1 MKDLPKNIKPEHIVQ
16 AIHKIEKEGIPPQ
29 AHSSTY
35 DVLYEGKRLPPKLVL
50 SYANIFANGVALD
63 RSEFEGGIGT
73 PCFKILEENGFTI
86 VTKESM
92 TESKEPIK
100 ELLERFIE
108 QAHTSNL
115 KSKDYLKTFEGL
127 KVKVS
132 FGQGVVS
139 RVPWISFLAK
149 DQTTSKGIYPV
160 FLFYKKYDTLILAY
174 GISEDNKP
182 SLEWNIAN
190 GEKETIKDY
199 FKSKEIVM
207 KKYGSSFVYNVYDTS
222 KELDFEPI
230 ESDLRKLIQEYK
242 MTLDN
247 AINPKPIDS
256 KEVNLKTI
264 DTKPID
270 LRPILKQQPFEF
282 TSFITDL
289 QSTGLV
295 FSNQLVT
302 RFVLSLLTKPFVIL
316 SGLSG
321 SGKTQLAICFAKWLC
336 ENNDEQVCVVP
347 IGADWT
353 NREFLLGYPNAI
365 KPGKYV
371 MPDNGALELLFK
383 ANENKDKPYFLILDE
398 MNLSY
403 VERYLADFL
412 SAMESGEK
420 IPLMKD
426 SEDVP
431 ASIELPKNLF
441 IIGTINVD
449 ETTYMFSPKVLDRAN
464 VIEFRI
470 MPNDLDDFF
479 QKSAVKDKKSI
490 IGKGAL
496 QSADFVTIA
505 NNTIDHQNIESRRA
519 IIDTLKNFFLELK
532 IVHAEFGYRTANE
545 LFRFIS
551 LGQKLKT
558 GWTLDEIIDAAIIQK
573 LLPKLHGSRKKI
585 EPTLKALWNL
595 CVNDEKQNLE
605 TISQFPEESNMK
617 YPLSAEKIWR
627 MFRIAQD
634 NGFTS
639 FAEA

>member
-16 AIHKIEKEGIPPQ
+16 AIHKIEEEGIPPQ

-35 DVLYEGKRLPPKLVL
+35 DVLYEGRRFPPKLVL

-100 ELLERFIE
+100 KLLESFIE
-108 QAHTSNL
+108 QAHTSDQ
-115 KSKDYLKTFEGL
+115 KTKHYLKTFDGL
-127 KVKVS
+127 KVDIS
-132 FGQGVVS
+132 FGQGNNS
-139 RVPWISFLAK
+139 HVPWISFLANGY
-149 DQTTSKGIYPV
+149 TTSNGIYPV

-174 GISEDNKP
+174 GISEKNKP
-182 SLEWNIAN
+182 SLEWNITN
-190 GEKETIKDY
+190 GEKETVKDY
-199 FKSKEIVM
+199 FKSRGIVM
-207 KKYGSSFVYNVYDTS
+207 KKYKDSYVFNVYDTS
-222 KELDFEPI
+222 KELDFKSI
-230 ESDLRKLIQEYK
+230 ESDLRNLIQEYK

-247 AINPKPIDS
+247 TTNSKVKDTKPIDS
-256 KEVNLKTI
+256 K
-264 DTKPID
+264 PI
-270 LRPILKQQPFEF
+270 IKQQPFDL
-282 TSFITDL
+282 TTFISDL
-289 QSTGLV
+289 ESTGLV

-321 SGKTQLAICFAKWLC
+321 SGKTQLAISFARWLC
-336 ENNDEQVCVVP
+336 EDNEQVCVVP

-383 ANENKDKPYFLILDE
+383 ANANKDKPYFLILDE

-426 SEDVP
+426 SDDVP

-470 MPNDLDDFF
+470 MPSDLDNFF

-505 NNTIDHQNIESRRA
+505 NNTIDHQNIESRQV
-519 IIDTLKNFFLELK
+519 IVDTLKKFFLELK
-532 IVHAEFGYRTANE
+532 SIHAEFGYRTANE

-558 GWTLDEIIDAAIIQK
+558 RWTLDEIIDAAIIQK

-595 CVNDEKQNLE
+595 CVNDENQNLE
-605 TISQFPEESNMK
+605 TISQLPEDSNMK

>member
-1 MKDLPKNIKPEHIVQ
+1 MKNLPKNIKPEHIVQ
-16 AIHKIEKEGIPPQ
+16 AIHKIEKEGIPVQ

-35 DVLYEGKRLPPKLVL
+35 DVLYEGKRFPPKLVL

-92 TESKEPIK
+92 TGSKEPIK
-100 ELLERFIE
+100 ELLERFIK
-108 QAHTSNL
+108 QARTSDR
-115 KSKDYLKTFEGL
+115 KYKHYLKTFEGL

-132 FGQGVVS
+132 FGKGNIAN
-139 RVPWISFLAK
+139 VPWISFLA
-149 DQTTSKGIYPV
+149 DGHTTSNGIYPV

-174 GISEDNKP
+174 GISENNKP
-182 SLEWNIAN
+182 SLEWNIMN
-190 GEKETIKDY
+190 GEKETVKDY
-199 FKSKEIVM
+199 FKSKGIVM
-207 KKYGSSFVYNVYDTS
+207 KKYKDSYVYNVYDTS
-222 KELDFEPI
+222 KELDFKSI
-230 ESDLRKLIQEYK
+230 ESDLRNLIQEYK

-247 AINPKPIDS
+247 ATNS
-256 KEVNLKTI
+256 KAK
-264 DTKPID
+264 DTKPIASK
-270 LRPILKQQPFEF
+270 PIIKQQPFDLA
-282 TSFITDL
+282 SFISDL
-289 QSTGLV
+289 ESTGLF

-321 SGKTQLAICFAKWLC
+321 SGKTRLAICFAKWIC
-336 ENNDEQVCVVP
+336 ENDDEQVRVVP

-383 ANENKDKPYFLILDE
+383 ANDNKDKPYFLILDE

-431 ASIELPKNLF
+431 ACIGLPKNLF

-470 MPNDLDDFF
+470 MPSDLDDFF
-479 QKSAVKDKKSI
+479 QKSAIKDKKSI
-490 IGKGAL
+490 IGKGTSQAT
-496 QSADFVTIA
+496 DFVTIA
-505 NNTIDHQNIESRRA
+505 HSDIDHQNIETRQA
-519 IIDTLKNFFLELK
+519 IIDTLKKFFLELK
-532 IVHAEFGYRTANE
+532 SIQAEFGYRTANE

-558 GWTLDEIIDAAIIQK
+558 EMTLDEIIDAAIIQK

-595 CVNDEKQNLE
+595 CIKDEGFNLE
-605 TISQFPEESNMK
+605 TISQFPEQSNMK

>member
-1 MKDLPKNIKPEHIVQ
+1 MKNLPENIRPEHIVQ
-16 AIHKIEKEGIPPQ
+16 AIHKIEKEGIPAQ

-35 DVLYEGKRLPPKLVL
+35 DVLYEGKRFPPKLVV

-63 RSEFEGGIGT
+63 RSEFDGGIGT

-86 VTKESM
+86 VTKEAM
-92 TESKEPIK
+92 TGSKEPIK
-100 ELLERFIE
+100 ELLERFIK
-108 QAHTSNL
+108 QARTSD
-115 KSKDYLKTFEGL
+115 KKYKHYLKTFEGL
-127 KVKVS
+127 KVRVS
-132 FGQGVVS
+132 FGQGKEA
-139 RVPWISFLAK
+139 RIPWISFLAN

-160 FLFYKKYDTLILAY
+160 FLFYKKYNTLILAY
-174 GISEDNKP
+174 GISEKHKP
-182 SLEWNIAN
+182 SIEWNITN
-190 GEKETIKDY
+190 DEKKTVEDY
-199 FKSKEIVM
+199 FKSKRIVPDR
-207 KKYGSSFVYNVYDTS
+207 YGSSFVYNIYDTS
-222 KELDFEPI
+222 KELDFKSI
-230 ESDLRKLIQEYK
+230 ESDLRNLIQEYK

-247 AINPKPIDS
+247 ATNS
-256 KEVNLKTI
+256 KAK
-264 DTKPID
+264 DTKPINSK
-270 LRPILKQQPFEF
+270 PVVKKQPFELI
-282 TSFITDL
+282 SFITDL
-289 QSTGLV
+289 ESTGLV
-295 FSNQLVT
+295 FSKQLVT

-321 SGKTQLAICFAKWLC
+321 SGKTQLAICFAKWIC
-336 ENNDEQVCVVP
+336 ENEEQVRVVP

-383 ANENKDKPYFLILDE
+383 ANANKDKPYFLILDE

-412 SAMESGEK
+412 SAMESGEE

-496 QSADFVTIA
+496 QASDFVTIA
-505 NNTIDHQNIESRRA
+505 NSAIDHQNIESRQA
-519 IIDTLKNFFLELK
+519 IIDTLKKFFLELK
-532 IVHAEFGYRTANE
+532 SIHAEFGYRTANE

>member
-1 MKDLPKNIKPEHIVQ
+1 MKNLPKNIKPEHIVQ
-16 AIHKIEKEGIPPQ
+16 AIHKIEKEGIPAQ

-35 DVLYEGKRLPPKLVL
+35 DVLYEGKRFPPKLVV

-63 RSEFEGGIGT
+63 RSKFEGGIGT

-92 TESKEPIK
+92 TGSEEPIK
-100 ELLERFIE
+100 ELLGCFIK
-108 QAHTSNL
+108 QAHTSDQ
-115 KSKDYLKTFEGL
+115 KTKHYLKAFDGL
-127 KVKVS
+127 KVDIS
-132 FGQGVVS
+132 FGQGNNAH
-139 RVPWISFLAK
+139 VPWISFLANGN
-149 DQTTSKGIYPV
+149 TTSDGIYPV

-174 GISEDNKP
+174 GISEKNKP
-182 SLEWNIAN
+182 HIEWNIAN
-190 GEKETIKDY
+190 GEKETVEDY
-199 FKSKEIVM
+199 FKTKGIVM
-207 KKYGSSFVYNVYDTS
+207 KKYKDSYVYNVYDTS
-222 KELDFEPI
+222 KELDFKSI
-230 ESDLRKLIQEYK
+230 ESHLRSLIQEYR

-247 AINPKPIDS
+247 AQNSELIDS
-256 KEVNLKTI
+256 KELKLKAIDIRPI
-264 DTKPID
+264 DTKSKV
-270 LRPILKQQPFEF
+270 KQQPFDLS
-282 TSFITDL
+282 SFVKDL
-289 QSTGLV
+289 ESTGLV
-295 FSNQLVT
+295 FSKQLVT

-321 SGKTQLAICFAKWLC
+321 SGKTKLAICFAKWIC
-336 ENNDEQVCVVP
+336 ENDDEQLRVVP

-383 ANENKDKPYFLILDE
+383 ANKNKDKPYFLILDE

-431 ASIELPKNLF
+431 ACIGLPKNLF

-470 MPNDLDDFF
+470 MPSDLDNFF
-479 QKSAVKDKKSI
+479 QKSTIKDKKSI
-490 IGKGAL
+490 MGKGAS
-496 QSADFVTIA
+496 QAVDFTTIA
-505 NNTIDHQNIESRRA
+505 NSDIDHQNIESRQA
-519 IIDTLKNFFLELK
+519 IIDTLKKFFLELK
-532 IVHAEFGYRTANE
+532 SMHAEFGYRTANE

-558 GWTLDEIIDAAIIQK
+558 GWTLDEIIDSAIIQK

-585 EPTLKALWNL
+585 EPTLKALWSL
-595 CVNDEKQNLE
+595 CVNDQELNLE
-605 TISQFPEESNMK
+605 TTSEFSEEKSMK

>member
-1 MKDLPKNIKPEHIVQ
+1 MKNLPENIRPEHIVQ

-35 DVLYEGKRLPPKLVL
+35 DVLYEGKRFPPKLVL
-50 SYANIFANGVALD
+50 SYANIFANGVALN
-63 RSEFEGGIGT
+63 RNEFEGGIGT

-86 VTKESM
+86 VTKETM
-92 TESKEPIK
+92 AGSKEPIK
-100 ELLERFIE
+100 ELLERFIK
-108 QAHTSNL
+108 QARTSD
-115 KSKDYLKTFEGL
+115 KKYKHYLKTFEGL

-132 FGQGVVS
+132 FGQGKEA
-139 RVPWISFLAK
+139 RIPWISFLAN

-160 FLFYKKYDTLILAY
+160 FLFYKKYNTLILAY
-174 GISEDNKP
+174 GISEKYKP
-182 SLEWNIAN
+182 SIEWNIMN
-190 GEKETIKDY
+190 DEKETIEDY
-199 FKSKEIVM
+199 FKSKRIVPDR
-207 KKYGSSFVYNVYDTS
+207 YGSSFVYNIYDTS
-222 KELDFEPI
+222 KELDFKSI
-230 ESDLRKLIQEYK
+230 ESDLRNLIQEYK
-242 MTLDN
+242 MTLDD
-247 AINPKPIDS
+247 ALIGAKG
-256 KEVNLKTI
+256 NLKTI
-264 DTKPID
+264 DTKSIVSEPIV
-270 LRPILKQQPFEF
+270 KKQPFDLTTF
-282 TSFITDL
+282 TTDL
-289 QSTGLV
+289 ESTGLV
-295 FSNQLVT
+295 FSRQLVT

-321 SGKTQLAICFAKWLC
+321 SGKTQLAICFAKWIC
-336 ENNDEQVCVVP
+336 ENDDEQVCVVP

-365 KPGKYV
+365 EPGKYV
-371 MPDNGALELLFK
+371 KPDNGALELLFK

-470 MPNDLDDFF
+470 MPRDLDDFF

-490 IGKGAL
+490 IGKGAF
-496 QSADFVTIA
+496 QSTDFVTIA
-505 NNTIDHQNIESRRA
+505 NSDIDHQNIESRQA
-519 IIDTLKNFFLELK
+519 IIETLKKFFLELK
-532 IVHAEFGYRTANE
+532 SIHAEFGYRTANE

-605 TISQFPEESNMK
+605 TISQFPEDSNMK